1 MPLPSTF
8 KWEDHTSP
16 LDLYE
21 LVKRLMVPTSA
32 CLLFIGM
39 IKHHDQKQDGAQRIY
54 FIYILQSQTI
64 IKRSQGKN
72 WIRDHRGTVNWPALS
87 SSTNSQPIGLW
98 SNRKYSPSGT
108 KLCPSLLSL
117 AVIRLWPNAA
127 RTAQLFIHSNHW
139 KKSEKRTW
147 KQELKQKTMLFCG
160 LFTLLFRRNKFK
172 PLGVAPLQVGPSHI
186 NHKPRNY
193 HNRNG
198 YRPI

>member
-1 MPLPSTF
+1 MSRW
-8 KWEDHTSP
+8 KDI
-16 LDLYE
+16 
-21 LVKRLMVPTSA
+21 MVPTSA

-64 IKRSQGKN
+64 TKGSQGKN
-72 WIRDHRGTVNWPALS
+72 WNRDHRGTVYWPALS

-127 RTAQLFIHSNHW
+127 LTAQLFIHSNHW
-139 KKSEKRTW
+139 KKSEK
-147 KQELKQKTMLFCG
+147 ELVSRNWSKTPCCSVVCLPCF
-160 LFTLLFRRNKFK
+160 LEE
-172 PLGVAPLQVGPSHI
+172 I
-186 NHKPRNY
+186 NSTP
-193 HNRNG
+193 G
-198 YRPI
+198 YRSGTSASWAFSHQS